1 MNIKKSKLTNL
12 LKGSWFVTVF
22 ATTLGVLLAL
32 YLNNL
37 NARSKIEN
45 RKQISIENL
54 DNELS
59 NNKSTLLKSNE
70 NDRLIDFLTK
80 VRKIDKNITT
90 ELTASAKSMSEL
102 KKNYSDF
109 IAIID
114 STVVDLNL
122 YEYDIEYTF
131 ELSLDDLPNI
141 AWETSKMSNVL
152 SELDYSC
159 LQVLVK
165 IYSLQ
170 EIYVKE
176 QQKILNHFVNADHNK
191 LLSAMLI
198 VQQLKSQLWNVMIEG
213 QSEMKNCG

>member
-90 ELTASAKSMSEL
+90 TAEI
-102 KKNYSDF
+102 Y
-109 IAIID
+109 
-114 STVVDLNL
+114 
-122 YEYDIEYTF
+122 
-131 ELSLDDLPNI
+131 
-141 AWETSKMSNVL
+141 L
-152 SELDYSC
+152 SETIKSSL
-159 LQVLVK
+159 LN
-165 IYSLQ
+165 IYLFQ
-170 EIYVKE
+170 
-176 QQKILNHFVNADHNK
+176 
-191 LLSAMLI
+191 
-198 VQQLKSQLWNVMIEG
+198 
-213 QSEMKNCG
+213 